1 MGRWMLHRTAAPIP
15 ERVDN
20 PDTKSKGE
28 DTMSDLSAPAENQ
41 QGDIPQYTETGPNE
55 TLRIDGVSYI
65 YDPEYN
71 LWLGEMNDAL
81 TATEIHDMIL
91 EGVHRVF
98 PWAPL
103 EAEVER

>member
-1 MGRWMLHRTAAPIP
+1 MLHRTAAPIP

-81 TATEIHDMIL
+81 TATEIHDMII

-98 PWAPL
+98 PWTPL

>member
-1 MGRWMLHRTAAPIP
+1 MLHRTAAPIP
-15 ERVDN
+15 ESVDN

-81 TATEIHDMIL
+81 TATEIHDMII

-98 PWAPL
+98 PWTPL